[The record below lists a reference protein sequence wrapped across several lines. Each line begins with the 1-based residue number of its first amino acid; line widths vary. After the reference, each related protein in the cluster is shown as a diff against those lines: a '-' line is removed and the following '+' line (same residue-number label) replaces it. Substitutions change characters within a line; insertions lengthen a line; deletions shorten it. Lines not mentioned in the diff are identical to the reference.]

1 MMNMQHFISSSYRNE
16 NYSRVVIVMKS
27 YDCGMMCAVTFDDD
41 EPNSSSAR
49 LTLTVKEM
57 TVKKPLF
64 GAARPENAE
73 ITSSFDNG

>member
-1 MMNMQHFISSSYRNE
+1 MFCGFYEMKYYDVTFYHLQFIVSCVLTWCS
-16 NYSRVVIVMKS
+16 
-27 YDCGMMCAVTFDDD
+27 VTFDDD
-41 EPNSSSAR
+41 EPNAGCAR

-64 GAARPENAE
+64 GSAKPENAE